1 MFKRLK
7 LGESLPKFSESS
19 LSDLS
24 PRLLLFFLLLYDA
37 PISRSQQ
44 LSRYRCLLL
53 FFLVFL
59 VWMLHYS
66 IGNLVDFDLQLWHE
80 SVHNVYFHCN
90 LKLRR
95 VSLPISFPDV
105 LFYYVFYFRSFDVLV
120 QLFKWSVYLIVRSF
134 VLLKELATAQW
145 RWVQSFGRCFQ
156 VGEGR
161 HLATAKGC
169 FLAHLVIPFRYLL
182 DATPYVFYLV
192 FLPLFH
198 FPDLSLVMQCD
209 IIN

>member
-44 LSRYRCLLL
+44 LSRYMCLLL
-53 FFLVFL
+53 FFLFFL
-59 VWMLHYS
+59 DWMLHDS

-120 QLFKWSVYLIVRSF
+120 QLFK
-134 VLLKELATAQW
+134 
-145 RWVQSFGRCFQ
+145 
-156 VGEGR
+156 
-161 HLATAKGC
+161 
-169 FLAHLVIPFRYLL
+169 
-182 DATPYVFYLV
+182 
-192 FLPLFH
+192 
-198 FPDLSLVMQCD
+198 
-209 IIN
+209 